1 VSAEETRLVRIFE
14 VGEVMRHARGL
25 LENDPLLADLW
36 VHGEITSLS
45 QSPAGHIYF
54 CLRDGVSQLKCVM
67 FRGAARHLT
76 ARLEAGQSVVAHG
89 AVGLYEPQSLF
100 QLIAD
105 LVQPEGV
112 GLWHLQFELLRRRLE
127 DEGLFAPER
136 KRPLPA
142 FPRRIGVAT
151 SASGAVIHDIV
162 RVLGRRYPLA
172 EIVVASCAVQGDAAP
187 REIVAALQRL
197 NEYAAPRLTEGDGH
211 LAVDVI
217 ILARGGG
224 APEDLAVFND
234 EAVARAIF
242 ASAIP
247 VVSAI
252 GHETDYT
259 IADFVADVRAAT
271 PSVAAELVSPDL
283 AVLRDAVSEA
293 RRRLALAA
301 MSALQDQ
308 RQRVDSAQQ
317 RLVWR
322 SPQAVIAR
330 HRQQT
335 DDLAQRAR
343 GAISRE
349 LTARTSRLDARR
361 LQLQTLS
368 PLTTLARGY
377 ALCYDPATAEVVST
391 ADQVRP
397 GSTVDVRLHRGV
409 LRTEVRATADVAP
422 AEDPVA
428 AAPAPENGSS

>member
-1 VSAEETRLVRIFE
+1 VRIFE

-25 LENDPLLADLW
+25 LEQDPTLADLW
-36 VHGEITSLS
+36 VHGEISSLT
-45 QSPAGHIYF
+45 QSSAGHIYF
-54 CLRDGVSQLKCVM
+54 CLRDGPSQLKCVM
-67 FRGAARHLT
+67 FKSAARHLT
-76 ARLEAGQSVVAHG
+76 ARLEPGQAVVAHG

-105 LVQPEGV
+105 VVQPEGV
-112 GLWHLQFELLRRRLE
+112 GLWHLQFELLRRRLD

-136 KRPLPA
+136 KRELPA
-142 FPRRIGVAT
+142 YPRRIGVAT

-162 RVLGRRYPLA
+162 RVLSRRYPLA
-172 EIVVASCAVQGDAAP
+172 EIVLASCAVQGDAAP

-197 NEYAAPRLTEGDGH
+197 NEYASPRLA
-211 LAVDVI
+211 LAERHRAIDVV

-224 APEDLAVFND
+224 APEELAVFND

-259 IADFVADVRAAT
+259 IADLVADVRAAT

-283 AVLRDAVSEA
+283 IALRADVADL
-293 RRRLALAA
+293 RRRLANAA
-301 MSALQDQ
+301 TAAVQEQ
-308 RQRVDSAQQ
+308 RQRLGSAHQ

-322 SPQAVIAR
+322 SPQATIAR
-330 HRQQT
+330 QRQQV

-343 GAISRE
+343 LAVRGALSQR
-349 LTARTSRLDARR
+349 ASRLEARR

-377 ALCYDPATAEVVST
+377 ALCYEPSTGVLVSAAE
-391 ADQVRP
+391 QVTP

-409 LRTEVRATADVAP
+409 LRTEVRATAELTNGDGRDHLAP
-422 AEDPVA
+422 GAVEQPV
-428 AAPAPENGSS
+428 